1 MERLRM
7 EIMKKQQNRK
17 LSGWIYFL
25 YYGYMISNRTHVKRS
40 PVITSSWAAAKMI
53 ISKNELSCDIRT
65 AVYLSEL
72 GFDILR
78 ARHAGYI
85 TKDISTGTLV
95 IHETTSPDT
104 EWDNVAK
111 SISEFLTYYRK
122 RQVIVTIRENKNGQQ
137 ILLLDMLNN

>member
-1 MERLRM
+1 
-7 EIMKKQQNRK
+7 
-17 LSGWIYFL
+17 
-25 YYGYMISNRTHVKRS
+25 
-40 PVITSSWAAAKMI
+40 MI
-53 ISKNELSCDIRT
+53 ISKKELSCDIHT

-78 ARHAGYI
+78 ARHVGYI

-95 IHETTSPDT
+95 IHETTPPDT
-104 EWDNVAK
+104 EWDNIAK

-122 RQVIVTIRENKNGQQ
+122 LRVIITIRKNKNGQQ

>member
-1 MERLRM
+1 
-7 EIMKKQQNRK
+7 
-17 LSGWIYFL
+17 
-25 YYGYMISNRTHVKRS
+25 
-40 PVITSSWAAAKMI
+40 MI
-53 ISKNELSCDIRT
+53 ISKKELNCDIHT

-104 EWDNVAK
+104 EWDNITK
-111 SISEFLTYYRK
+111 SISEFLTHYKKWR
-122 RQVIVTIRENKNGQQ
+122 VIVTIRENKNGQQ
-137 ILLLDMLNN
+137 ILLLDILSN